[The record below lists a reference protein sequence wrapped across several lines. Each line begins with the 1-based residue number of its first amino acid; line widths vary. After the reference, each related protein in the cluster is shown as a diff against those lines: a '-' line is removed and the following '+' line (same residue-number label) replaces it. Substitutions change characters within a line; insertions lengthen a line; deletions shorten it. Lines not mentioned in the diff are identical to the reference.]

1 MGAVMDDVNAYL
13 VFARVVEEGSFTAA
27 AERLGESKSAVSK
40 QIGRL
45 EDSLGTRLLNRT
57 TRRMSLTEAGAVFY
71 ERVRRVVE
79 EVEEARIA
87 VSQLQATPRGTLRV
101 SAPVSFGIA
110 HIAPVLPEFMQRYPD
125 LHVDISLTDHLV
137 DLVEEGIDVAIRIG
151 ALTDTSLIA
160 RRIRNY
166 RRLIVASP
174 DYWRKHGM
182 PEHPSELI
190 DHNCLTYTYS
200 VRGRSWRLNAPDGS
214 EVTVQIGGNMNANN
228 GEILLSAAAAG
239 LGVIQSPSFLCEPW
253 VADGRLVPALEPF
266 EFEPI
271 GLHAVF
277 PHARNLSTKVRVF
290 VDYLVEKFRV

>member
-1 MGAVMDDVNAYL
+1 MEDINAYL

-45 EDSLGTRLLNRT
+45 EDGLGTRLLNRT

-79 EVEEARIA
+79 EVEEARAA

-101 SAPVSFGIA
+101 SAPVSFGIS
-110 HIAPVLPEFMQRYPD
+110 HVSPILPDFMRRYPD
-125 LHVDISLTDHLV
+125 LRTDISLTDHHV
-137 DLVEEGIDVAIRIG
+137 DLVEDGIDVAIRIG

-160 RRIRNY
+160 RRIRDY
-166 RRLIVASP
+166 RRLILASP
-174 DYWRKHGM
+174 DYWQKHGV
-182 PEHPSELI
+182 PQHPSELSE
-190 DHNCLTYTYS
+190 HNCLTYAYFAG
-200 VRGRSWRLNAPDGS
+200 GRTWRLNAPEGGEITVRVGGS
-214 EVTVQIGGNMNANN
+214 LNANN
-228 GEILLSAAAAG
+228 GEILIRAAEAG
-239 LGVIQSPSFLCEPW
+239 LGVIQSPSFMCDQS
-253 VADGRLVPALEPF
+253 VAEGRLVPALEEF
-266 EFEPI
+266 GFEPI

-290 VDYLVEKFRV
+290 VDFLVERFGR

>member
-1 MGAVMDDVNAYL
+1 MDDINAYL

-57 TRRMSLTEAGAVFY
+57 TRRMSLTEAGAIFY

-87 VSQLQATPRGTLRV
+87 VSQLQAAPRGTLRV
-101 SAPVSFGIA
+101 SAPVSFGMT
-110 HIAPVLPEFMQRYPD
+110 HVAPMLPLFMARYPD
-125 LHVDISLTDHLV
+125 LHVDIALTDHQV
-137 DLVEEGIDVAIRIG
+137 DLVEDGIDVAIRIG

-160 RRIRNY
+160 RRIREY

-182 PEHPSELI
+182 PEHPNDLG
-190 DHNCLTYTYS
+190 DHNCLTYAYLLG
-200 VRGRSWRLNAPDGS
+200 GRTWRLRAPDGT
-214 EVTVQIGGNMNANN
+214 EIAVRVGGSMNANN
-228 GEILLSAAAAG
+228 GELLMSAAEAG
-239 LGVIQSPSFLCEPW
+239 LGIIQSPSFICDQA
-253 VADGRLVPALEPF
+253 VAAGRLVPALEDY
-266 EFEPI
+266 EFEPV

-290 VDYLVEKFRV
+290 VDFLVQQFGR